1 MKIEKSVTNPW
12 ASKYPMFRCPT
23 WKDYEEACKWMNEH
37 KVEHFL
43 WSSGSSGYTFDVRNG
58 REWFLLRWS

>member
-1 MKIEKSVTNPW
+1 MKIEKASNPW

-23 WKDYEEACKWMNEH
+23 WKDYEEACKWMNEN

-43 WSSGSSGYTFDVRNG
+43 WSSGSGGYTFDVREG
-58 REWFLLRWS
+58 RVWFLLRWS